1 MPNPHTFTGD
11 PIMKKK
17 FKFVL
22 FAVLAFL
29 TAFCSVLTS
38 CSDDDLMASS
48 ETSSDNAVDFVAT
61 FTDR

>member
-1 MPNPHTFTGD
+1 
-11 PIMKKK
+11 MKKK

-22 FAVLAFL
+22 FAVLVSL

>member
-1 MPNPHTFTGD
+1 
-11 PIMKKK
+11 MKKK

-22 FAVLAFL
+22 FAVLASL

-38 CSDDDLMASS
+38 YSDDDLMASS

>member
-1 MPNPHTFTGD
+1 M
-11 PIMKKK
+11 IMKKK
-17 FKFVL
+17 CKFVL
-22 FAVLAFL
+22 FAVRGSL